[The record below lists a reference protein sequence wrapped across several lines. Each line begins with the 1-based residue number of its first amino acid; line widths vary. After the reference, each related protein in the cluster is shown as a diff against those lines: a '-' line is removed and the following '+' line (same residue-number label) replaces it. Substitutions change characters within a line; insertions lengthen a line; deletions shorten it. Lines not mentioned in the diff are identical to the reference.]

1 MLTCVFYMFPIC
13 STQVDFYENTFDDIG
28 FRMIQFWIKYFDK

>member
-13 STQVDFYENTFDDIG
+13 STKIDLDEDTFDDIG
-28 FRMIQFWIKYFDK
+28 FRMIQFWIKYFEK